1 MITIKHS
8 RHARVVI
15 FFVLSYLFISAPVFV
30 FCLLLYCVLDKKFDS
45 LVLASIV
52 IFYFSF
58 LISSRF
64 SGAIWN
70 GSDDVP
76 SYLLAYD
83 AISSGKNA
91 VWAAQYH
98 TRHLDY
104 LFIFYTK
111 VVNYFSGGHRF
122 IYYFLTVYLTFTIFY
137 CFSRRVFT
145 SGGALLALLLFL
157 TYFKNIHLSM
167 HLLRSSLAIS
177 IVLYAMTFESSKKYV
192 MYLMS
197 FLIQGSTV
205 LLILPILL
213 LKDRLF
219 NKKLHIALN
228 IKFTIPT
235 FLILALLIFTAYM
248 LFPDGYIFNKLK
260 YIEIRLGL
268 VNYHIIIVNVAFVFL
283 LFFLSGSSLLTYK
296 YRWMGWMNVYVV
308 LVLISFLGL
317 IFNQHVYRFGQQVLY
332 LSPILMV
339 LIFHG
344 FKRDLYVKT
353 IVFCLY
359 SIASYLTYLYVID
372 LNESDF
378 YYLTSG
384 STSDN
389 GLVQINY
396 FYEYLRN
403 DISYDDSWRVNT
415 E

>member
-8 RHARVVI
+8 RHSEIVI
-15 FFVLSYLFISAPVFV
+15 FFALSYFFVPAPAFV
-30 FCLLLYCVLDKKFDS
+30 FFLLLYCVLDKKFDS
-45 LVLASIV
+45 AVLALIV

-76 SYLLAYD
+76 SYFLAYD

-91 VWAAQYH
+91 VWSAVHYTH
-98 TRHLDY
+98 HLDY

-111 VVNYFSGGHRF
+111 VVNYFSDGHRF
-122 IYYFLTVYLTFTIFY
+122 IYYFLTVFLNFTMFY
-137 CFSRRVFT
+137 CFSRRVLT
-145 SGGALLALLLFL
+145 SGGALLVLLLFL

-177 IVLYAMTFESSKKYV
+177 VVLYAMTFESSKRYA
-192 MYLMS
+192 MYLIS

-205 LLILPILL
+205 LLMLPILL

-219 NKKLHIALN
+219 NEKLHNALN
-228 IKFTIPT
+228 IKFLIPT
-235 FLILALLIFTAYM
+235 FLIPVLLIPIVYI

-260 YIEIRLGL
+260 YIEVRLGL
-268 VNYHIIIVNVAFVFL
+268 VNYHIIMANIAFVSL
-283 LFFLSGSSLLTYK
+283 LFFLSGWSVRNNR
-296 YRWMGWMNVYVV
+296 YRGMGWMNVYAI

-317 IFNQHVYRFGQQVLY
+317 VFNQHVYRFGQQVLY
-332 LSPILMV
+332 LSPILIV
-339 LIFHG
+339 LILHSFERNLY
-344 FKRDLYVKT
+344 FKT
-353 IVFCLY
+353 MIVCLY
-359 SIASYLTYLYVID
+359 SIANYFTYIYVIY

-384 STSDN
+384 SILDN
-389 GLVQINY
+389 GLVQINF
-396 FYEYLRN
+396 FYEYLQN
-403 DISYDDSWRVNT
+403 DVSYDSSWRVSNK
-415 E
+415 